1 MLAAIRLASSQ
12 RWPGSPR
19 RWRNI
24 ASGDAARP
32 VSNWVFA
39 RALAP
44 SFGGAGELLP
54 SDGGGE
60 GGPPHRQAGTAL
72 TAHEGGAQHGRL
84 QASVARFDVAELS
97 LFCVRL
103 RPRWL
108 PGGAGK
114 HGAKKPNG
122 R

>member
-1 MLAAIRLASSQ
+1 MSEVEVIAEVGSIEAVGSLAA
-12 RWPGSPR
+12 P
-19 RWRNI
+19 
-24 ASGDAARP
+24 
-32 VSNWVFA
+32 
-39 RALAP
+39 
-44 SFGGAGELLP
+44 
-54 SDGGGE
+54 
-60 GGPPHRQAGTAL
+60 
-72 TAHEGGAQHGRL
+72 HEGGAQHGRQ